1 MHGSR
6 GGATRTQRVAEL
18 LERVGL
24 TPEHAR
30 RYPHEFSGGQRQRIG
45 IARALALEPAASSS
59 ATSPSRALDV
69 SIQAQ
74 ILNLLADLQRELGL
88 AYLFI
93 AHDLAV
99 VRALLATRVAV
110 MYLGRIVEEAETA
123 EIFDHPRHPYTRAL
137 LAAVPVPDPRARRE
151 KLPDRSRRISRG
163 RHRRY
168 RRLSVPAAV
177 PRRDRGV
184 RGRGAGAA
192 RATPGPPGRL
202 HPRRALA
209 PRSPLGSG
217 PPYRDSRCE
226 KPSTLDWA
234 RSEVLGMVLRE
245 PSSRV
250 CPRLERAPPR
260 RSRTPTS
267 ERCLMTPSRRI
278 AIAAGM
284 LLFAAAH
291 ASQSIAIAPGRS
303 SAPPTV
309 PPGTQPINDV
319 FRHYHDVGRLN
330 LSVGNWGV
338 LGDLN
343 QASNVPAAQWPPG
356 SDCEYLYGAGLW
368 VGALYDHC
376 EPIADYPSLD
386 PARAIFCEGDS
397 TRIVITDTLV
407 TTALGYIACSPGIT
421 FETRPDVFDPIEI
434 VYEAFEGRPGGGRGE
449 DDDGDGSVD
458 EDPQNGVNDDPL
470 NDGRIDEDY
479 AAISQQMFTSVARD
493 TATFFNEIIVCA
505 SEHHRPIGIEV
516 TMDSYQYT
524 APTFD
529 DFVGFEFR
537 IRNIGRR
544 SLRQVFVGFFV
555 DSDVGC
561 RASTSGVERQ
571 LDDRAG
577 FIGLDTVLVVTG
589 ADDEPLHIDVGYM
602 RDEPGGDD
610 QSDATGW
617 FGTMFLG
624 HTVDSTGLTAPDRVR
639 IHAYK
644 SWSNGEED
652 PVSDA
657 ERYNLLSGLR
667 PGPFDQVIDVGSQ
680 RVDDWRQLLS
690 AGPFF
695 SDASTPF
702 APDCTLIFQSAFVVG
717 DGEKGLIENAIAA
730 QRIFNRPVEWLLDD
744 ENMNGIPDK
753 LEDKK
758 IGPAALAQLAHWSG
772 ASAPPPPAQRLV
784 PGDHRVTIEWDNFSE
799 RTPDALTGRDD
810 FAGYQIWKAVG
821 GGARLRCRATSCGS

>member
-1 MHGSR
+1 
-6 GGATRTQRVAEL
+6 
-18 LERVGL
+18 
-24 TPEHAR
+24 
-30 RYPHEFSGGQRQRIG
+30 
-45 IARALALEPAASSS
+45 
-59 ATSPSRALDV
+59 
-69 SIQAQ
+69 
-74 ILNLLADLQRELGL
+74 
-88 AYLFI
+88 
-93 AHDLAV
+93 
-99 VRALLATRVAV
+99 
-110 MYLGRIVEEAETA
+110 
-123 EIFDHPRHPYTRAL
+123 
-137 LAAVPVPDPRARRE
+137 
-151 KLPDRSRRISRG
+151 
-163 RHRRY
+163 
-168 RRLSVPAAV
+168 
-177 PRRDRGV
+177 
-184 RGRGAGAA
+184 
-192 RATPGPPGRL
+192 
-202 HPRRALA
+202 
-209 PRSPLGSG
+209 
-217 PPYRDSRCE
+217 
-226 KPSTLDWA
+226 
-234 RSEVLGMVLRE
+234 
-245 PSSRV
+245 
-250 CPRLERAPPR
+250 
-260 RSRTPTS
+260 
-267 ERCLMTPSRRI
+267 MTPSRRI

-284 LLFAAAH
+284 LLFAATH

-303 SAPPTV
+303 SAPPTA

-376 EPIADYPSLD
+376 EPIADFPNLD

-407 TTALGYIACSPGIT
+407 TTALGYIASSPGIT
-421 FETRPDVFDPIEI
+421 FETRPDAFDPVEI

-470 NDGRIDEDY
+470 SDGRVDEDY

-493 TATFFNEIIVCA
+493 TATFFNEIIVSP

-516 TMDSYQYT
+516 AMDSYQYT

-537 IRNIGRR
+537 IRNIGQR

-577 FIGLDTVLVVTG
+577 FIDLDTVLVVAG
-589 ADDEPLHIDVGYM
+589 EDDEPLHIDVGYM

-667 PGPFDQVIDVGSQ
+667 PGPFDQAIDVGSQ

-695 SDASTPF
+695 NDASTPF

-730 QRIFNRPVEWLLDD
+730 QRIFNRPVVVLEDKD
-744 ENMNGIPDK
+744 MNGTPDK
-753 LEDKK
+753 LEGKK
-758 IGPAALAQLAHWSG
+758 ISPAALAQLAHWSG
-772 ASAPPPPAQRLV
+772 ASAPPPPAQRLI

-799 RTPDALTGRDD
+799 RTPDALTGKDD

-821 GGARLRCRATSCGS
+821 WRREAPLPRDELWFVIADVSKEELPRFDTGVTGIGKYRLVDTEVKNGFPYWYAVTAYDTAAIHGKYSQAAALVYPKWGPVSSVEDELIVPNEFAPGAVTSAGPFLTLDNVHVAPNPYKERADWDLEKATGDATGRRIYFLNLPERATIRIFSLTGDLLQTIEHEWTAGNTSPDDPNAGTFWNLVTRNNQEVTSGIYIYQVDSPVGAKVGKFAVIR